1 MRANVFNEDVLFLF
15 FQDTEK
21 CKNYFLYLRDDGKV
35 GIGCSNPQYK
45 LEVDGTIR
53 AKEVRV
59 KIQGCDFVL
68 DKAYALMPL
77 NERKQKVLKEK
88 HLPNIP
94 NAEGEKEMNSGE
106 LIRGLWQNVEE
117 HELYLYE
124 LYEKIQQLEKENMIL
139 KQKIEEMKK

>member
-21 CKNYFLYLRDDGKV
+21 CKNYLRDDGKV

-124 LYEKIQQLEKENMIL
+124 LYEKIQQLERENMIL